1 MVDVVSVTFLPN
13 TQKQDGENPQTVNSA
28 TESSMLGYKGASRT
42 TRDYVERQKKKARR
56 KIRCTSNSF
65 CFDSHSN
72 FFSKFCTQTPH
83 RLCLTTCVILY
94 RISAALIKLISP
106 PQRPMEGQQK
116 NLFGLPDFSDTPREE
131 KKVVDSKLALG
142 RPQPFKTCRPPT
154 FFPPLISLP
163 PSPFIISHTWSS
175 SLSTNLGL
183 VFYTVLDKLFFGSS
197 PSSNVFEDINKQS
210 RILHRLC

>member
-1 MVDVVSVTFLPN
+1 LVDAVSVTFLPN
-13 TQKQDGENPQTVNSA
+13 IKKQYGENSQTSDSA
-28 TESSMLGYKGASRT
+28 TLSSIPGYKGASRGRLGT
-42 TRDYVERQKKKARR
+42 PSSGKKKARR

-72 FFSKFCTQTPH
+72 FFSKFCSQTPH
-83 RLCLTTCVILY
+83 RLCLTTCVILF
-94 RISAALIKLISP
+94 RLSATLIKLISP

-163 PSPFIISHTWSS
+163 PSPFIISHIWSS

-197 PSSNVFEDINKQS
+197 PSSNVFEDINRQS

>member
-1 MVDVVSVTFLPN
+1 MRLGLRQLFAISEYILQPSSI
-13 TQKQDGENPQTVNSA
+13 QEAIGENSQTLDSA
-28 TESSMLGYKGASRT
+28 TKSSILGYQGAGLGP
-42 TRDYVERQKKKARR
+42 VERQKKLE

-94 RISAALIKLISP
+94 RLSAALIELISQ

-116 NLFGLPDFSDTPREE
+116 NLFGLPDFSDTPRE
-131 KKVVDSKLALG
+131 KKKLWTRSWLLGGRSLLKLVAL
-142 RPQPFKTCRPPT
+142 PPF
-154 FFPPLISLP
+154 FSPLTSLP
-163 PSPFIISHTWSS
+163 PSPFIISHIWSS

-183 VFYTVLDKLFFGSS
+183 V
-197 PSSNVFEDINKQS
+197 
-210 RILHRLC
+210 